1 MNVDHDAPVRNI
13 RVLTKW
19 RMRDETVRRGFPE
32 GAVHVDAVE
41 AETRGIGHAG
51 ALAQLR
57 HKHDASSHLAG
68 VEIGAEALDSHLAFV
83 FIAVRTAEA
92 DHAVPV
98 WSRGFAI
105 DHRQRNERVAPGSI
119 QVKGDLVMMLARRS
133 KSMSSKL

>member
-1 MNVDHDAPVRNI
+1 MKRSAVGKSSLHPPGMNVDHDAPVRKYS
-13 RVLTKW
+13 RLDEMGDA
-19 RMRDETVRRGFPE
+19 RRDRTARIPRKGP
-32 GAVHVDAVE
+32 VHVDAVE
-41 AETRGIGHAG
+41 RGRAGIGHAG

-98 WSRGFAI
+98 WSALAI
-105 DHRQRNERVAPGSI
+105 DHR
-119 QVKGDLVMMLARRS
+119 
-133 KSMSSKL
+133 